1 MDPRRQQ
8 GVAEFGRRPF
18 TIVVADEATRAGGF
32 AFDEAARVAERIP
45 LSALH
50 AVYLVKRGTT
60 LAQMEEIASSLRAD
74 TVGRA
79 AALGIHDRLM
89 AVHVRAGDPAMEIAA
104 VARELAADM
113 VILGEPERR
122 FGLRRNDALFDKLHI
137 ELGCPVVLAKPLPSP
152 LPEIEPP
159 CPACAMAR
167 AQSHGQI
174 WWCASHRKHRQSPH
188 HYGYRREHG
197 LAQHDS
203 NVIPTGVGF

>member
-1 MDPRRQQ
+1 MDPRKQQ

-60 LAQMEEIASSLRAD
+60 LAQMEEIAASLRAD

-89 AVHVRAGDPAMEIAA
+89 AVHVRAGDPATEVAA
-104 VARELAADM
+104 VARELGADL
-113 VILGEPERR
+113 VVLGEPERR
-122 FGLRRNDALFDKLHI
+122 FGMRRDALLDQLHI
-137 ELGCPVVLAKPLPSP
+137 ELDCPVVLARPLPSP

-159 CPACAMAR
+159 CPACALAR
-167 AQSHGQI
+167 AQSHGQV
-174 WWCASHRKHRQSPH
+174 WWCASHSKHRHAAHQYS
-188 HYGYRREHG
+188 YRRELA

-203 NVIPTGVGF
+203 NVIPTGVAF